1 VGINLPSIWDRVG
14 HAPTGGGAVGLLER
28 SVWKPL
34 QYRSLEDDSSVL
46 NVVYLE
52 RMQCLKFRRL

>member
-1 VGINLPSIWDRVG
+1 VS
-14 HAPTGGGAVGLLER
+14 GGAIGLLEM

-34 QYRSLEDDSSVL
+34 QFRSLEDDSFVL

-52 RMQCLKFRRL
+52 RMQCSKF